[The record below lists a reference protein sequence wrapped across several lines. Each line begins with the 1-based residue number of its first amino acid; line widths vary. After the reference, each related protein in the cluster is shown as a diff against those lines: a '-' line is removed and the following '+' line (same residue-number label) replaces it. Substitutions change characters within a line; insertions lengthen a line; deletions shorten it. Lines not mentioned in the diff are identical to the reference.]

1 MKRRMKT
8 ASETGSSA
16 RVARSKTEGAA
27 PTVIGAVKMAE
38 EYLAGRSVSSPR
50 LSAEHLLAKLMGCER
65 LDLYMRFDEKL
76 TEEVL
81 AGYRAFLKRRAEH
94 YPLQYILGSAE
105 FYSLPF
111 ETSEGVFV
119 PRPETELLVEWIEEI
134 FEGRGDVTFI
144 EFGVGS
150 GVIAGSLASRN
161 PAWRGFAFDRSKRA
175 AELSR
180 RNFISLG
187 ISDRVG
193 VFVAETF
200 GAVGRE
206 LEFDL
211 LVSNPPYIPTLTIP
225 ALEKEVSVFEDP
237 RALDGG
243 ADGLCYYPQLAEA
256 GARLLGPGGV
266 IALEI
271 GEGQGADVVE
281 ILGAA
286 GYERTAVKKDYNGLE
301 RLVAAF
307 RPGC

>member
-1 MKRRMKT
+1 
-8 ASETGSSA
+8 
-16 RVARSKTEGAA
+16 
-27 PTVIGAVKMAE
+27 MAE
-38 EYLAGRSVSSPR
+38 EYLAGRGVSSPR
-50 LSAEHLLAKLMGCER
+50 LSAEHLLAKIMGCER
-65 LDLYMRFDEKL
+65 LDLYLRFDEKL
-76 TEEVL
+76 TEGALVE
-81 AGYRAFLKRRAEH
+81 YRAFLKRRAEH
-94 YPLQYILGSAE
+94 CPLQYILGSAE

-134 FEGRGDVTFI
+134 FDGRGDVTFI

-150 GVIAGSLASRN
+150 GVIAGSLARRN

-187 ISDRVG
+187 VSDRVG
-193 VFVAETF
+193 LFVAETF
-200 GAVGRE
+200 GAVRRE
-206 LEFDL
+206 SEFDL
-211 LVSNPPYIPTLTIP
+211 LVSNPPYIPTSTIP
-225 ALEKEVSVFEDP
+225 TLEKEVSVFEDK

-243 ADGLCYYPQLAEA
+243 ADGLYYYPQLAEA
-256 GARLLGPGGV
+256 GARLLGSGGV

-281 ILGAA
+281 ILGTA
-286 GYERTAVKKDYNGLE
+286 GYERPAVKKDYNGLE

-307 RPGC
+307 RPDC

>member
-1 MKRRMKT
+1 M
-8 ASETGSSA
+8 
-16 RVARSKTEGAA
+16 
-27 PTVIGAVKMAE
+27 IGAVKMAA
-38 EYLAGRSVSSPR
+38 EYLAGREVSSPR
-50 LSAEHLLAKLMGCER
+50 LNAEHLLAKIMGCER
-65 LDLYMRFDEKL
+65 LDLYLRFDERL
-76 TEEVL
+76 TEEDL

-94 YPLQYILGSAE
+94 YPLQYILGSTE

-119 PRPETELLVEWIEEI
+119 PRHETELLVEWIEEI
-134 FEGRGDVTFI
+134 FEERGDATFI

-150 GVIAGSLASRN
+150 GVIAGSLVSRN
-161 PAWRGFAFDRSKRA
+161 PAWRGFAFDRSPRA
-175 AELSR
+175 AELAK

-187 ISDRVG
+187 VSDRVH

-200 GAVGRE
+200 GAVGRG

-225 ALEKEVSVFEDP
+225 ALQKEVSVFEDEG
-237 RALDGG
+237 ALDGG
-243 ADGLCYYPQLAEA
+243 SDGLCYYPQLAEA
-256 GARLLGPGGV
+256 GVRLLGPGGV

-281 ILGAA
+281 ILAAA
-286 GYERTAVKKDYNGLE
+286 GYENAAVKKDYNGLE